1 MRTIVARLRHRH
13 EAAVQSPARRSRD
26 AAQDGGRRGAA
37 VAKTGVFGRTVAVV
51 GELSEWPDRG
61 DVRAAIGA
69 VGGRYLE
76 VISHQVD
83 VVVLGSPAD
92 DDDAAAGTI
101 RRARKM
107 VDAGHHVQ
115 IIDEAEF
122 IALIGLPIGGPEDPL
137 VRSPVCA
144 GRWRDWGAPV
154 DGVADTDWHVQEFVR
169 LLGRGA
175 PAGTSSHERW
185 CSSATNWMRRRRARR
200 GLPGLVV
207 GRLVGAGAARVADA
221 MKADSLDRIRI
232 PAVLY
237 GGAAEEFAGFGV
249 GLWPERAAAMPGTSW
264 RRWPSSGHVPI
275 RGHRPGTP
283 ERTGRTIGLRPW
295 HGATRPIDPRE
306 AVIVRGSAVEA
317 PRRTTDGAPGVGRP
331 VGPAIRVCWPDL

>member
-107 VDAGHHVQ
+107 VDAGHDVQ

-169 LLGRGA
+169 LLG
-175 PAGTSSHERW
+175 P
-185 CSSATNWMRRRRARR
+185 RRAGGYVEPREVVLFR
-200 GLPGLVV
+200 HELGCDGVELVVDCGGLVV
-207 GRLVGAGAARVADA
+207 GRLVGAAAARVADA
-221 MKADSLDRIRI
+221 MKADSLNRIRI

-237 GGAAEEFAGFGV
+237 GGAAEESEGFGV
-249 GLWPERAAAMPGTSW
+249 GLWPERAAAMSGDMIAALAQLGP
-264 RRWPSSGHVPI
+264 RADPWPP
-275 RGHRPGTP
+275 
-283 ERTGRTIGLRPW
+283 PW
-295 HGATRPIDPRE
+295 NP
-306 AVIVRGSAVEA
+306 
-317 PRRTTDGAPGVGRP
+317 
-331 VGPAIRVCWPDL
+331 